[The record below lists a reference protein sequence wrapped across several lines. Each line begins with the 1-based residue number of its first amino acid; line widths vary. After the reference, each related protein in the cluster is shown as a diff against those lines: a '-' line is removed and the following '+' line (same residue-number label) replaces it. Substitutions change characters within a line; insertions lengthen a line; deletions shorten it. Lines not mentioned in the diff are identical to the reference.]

1 MKGLISVLCVLLML
15 PAFSMPALAE
25 NSGELA
31 APTATPAPGSYSESQ
46 TVTLQTATPG
56 ARIYF
61 TTDGSDPTNQ
71 SHLYTEPITVD
82 ATTTVKAVAIRGN
95 GNDRMGK
102 GKSEVVSMTYTIES
116 REDIAAKF
124 LKLQYKEMPYR
135 LYVPENYDP
144 NQSYPLVLFLHGG
157 GERGTD
163 NEKQLLANDGAI
175 VWAKPENQRKNPA
188 FVLAPQARDTPD
200 GGFGLTRDS
209 NNELNLDRVFQ
220 FSEDL
225 GTAYE
230 ILQQVRDEYPIDSR
244 RLYSTGLSQGGF
256 GTFNLNTAY
265 PDLFAAMVPIAAG
278 GDPEK
283 ADRIVDKP
291 MWVFH
296 AVDDGV
302 IPVSYSRDIV
312 EAIKAIGGDPI
323 YTEYPTGGHASW
335 EPAYANQEMIDW
347 MFKQVK
353 P

>member
-1 MKGLISVLCVLLML
+1 MKGFAILICTLLIL
-15 PAFSMPALAE
+15 PVFSLPALAE
-25 NSGELA
+25 SNHLA
-31 APTATPAPGSYSESQ
+31 APTASPAPGSYSQPQ
-46 TVTLQTATPG
+46 TVALQSSTPG
-56 ARIYF
+56 VSIYY
-61 TTDGSDPTNQ
+61 TTDGSTPTSGSN
-71 SHLYTEPITVD
+71 LYGKPITVES
-82 ATTTVKAVAIRGN
+82 TTTIKAVAIRG
-95 GNDRMGK
+95 K
-102 GKSEVVSMTYTIES
+102 GKDVKGKTKSEEVTLSYTIES
-116 REDIAAKF
+116 REDIVNKF
-124 LKLQYKEMPYR
+124 LKLQYNHMPYR
-135 LYVPENYDP
+135 LYVPDNYDP
-144 NQSYPLVLFLHGG
+144 NRSYPLVLFLHGG

-163 NEKQLLANDGAI
+163 NEKHLLANDGAI
-175 VWAKPENQRKNPA
+175 VWAKPENQAKHPA
-188 FVLAPQARDTPD
+188 FVLAPQARATPD

-230 ILQQVRDEYPIDSR
+230 ILQQVRSEYNIDSR

-256 GTFNLNTAY
+256 GTFNLNIAY

-296 AVDDGV
+296 AADDTV
-302 IPVSYSRDIV
+302 IPVSYSRNIV
-312 EAIKAIGGDPI
+312 AAIKANGGDPI